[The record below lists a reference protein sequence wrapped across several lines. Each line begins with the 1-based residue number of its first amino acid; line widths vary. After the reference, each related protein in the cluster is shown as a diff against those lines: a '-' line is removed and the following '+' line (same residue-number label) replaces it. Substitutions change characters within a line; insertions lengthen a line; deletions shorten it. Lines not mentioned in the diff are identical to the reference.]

1 MNKWLLLALL
11 STSAQ
16 AYEPDRD
23 QILRF
28 EPSPFQNIELNCQR
42 DKDVVPRRSDLLLD
56 HYALLAADN
65 GERVATVTVTN
76 SAGGQRMFNQEHIV
90 AIMADCSRIYPL
102 SFELT
107 LGAGQQETF
116 QIYFG
121 RRAQPVLQLISNN

>member
-23 QILRF
+23 QVLRF
-28 EPSPFQNIELNCQR
+28 EPSPFQNVELNCQR

-56 HYALLAADN
+56 HYALLASDN
-65 GERVATVTVTN
+65 GERMATITVTN
-76 SAGGQRMFNQEHIV
+76 GAGGQRMFNQEHLV

>member
-1 MNKWLLLALL
+1 MKKWLLFALL
-11 STSAQ
+11 STGAQ
-16 AYEPDRD
+16 AYEPDRE
-23 QILRF
+23 QVLRF
-28 EPSPFQNIELNCQR
+28 EPSPFQNVELNCQR

-56 HYALLAADN
+56 HYALLASDN
-65 GERVATVTVTN
+65 GERMATITVTN
-76 SAGGQRMFNQEHIV
+76 GAGGQRMFNQEHLV

-121 RRAQPVLQLISNN
+121 RRAQPVLQIISNN